1 MPAFSRFLALR
12 IINYFKPLSS
22 LSLNISLL
30 RFPTYMCVCV
40 SVCFCAEHISTFWQ
54 NVPCRFVFKTN
65 FQNQYLPKVFC
76 IPNNLAKQ
84 LARQP
89 ESKSGGRGKSI
100 EFVVAT
106 AAKQIVN
113 K

>member
-1 MPAFSRFLALR
+1 VKAATMSRWSCPFSC
-12 IINYFKPLSS
+12 IPIPIPIPVPL
-22 LSLNISLL
+22 
-30 RFPTYMCVCV
+30 
-40 SVCFCAEHISTFWQ
+40 
-54 NVPCRFVFKTN
+54 PCRFVFKTN